1 VIWIGEDREP
11 DLSFEYEAILRSLY
25 PEDFVDSVVA
35 NDESAAIFLGGPIK
49 HEKHGDLI
57 IRYVVGP
64 ERVGVM
70 GLLSKTGRLKASD
83 AGALRSWLTRLRKE
97 LDAGKEVYVS
107 LNDKSEPLF
116 MRALRDGNF
125 QIHNMYSHEY
135 PFGVWKTVRVTKEI
149 QEAIL
154 HEGNLFKIPVSDE
167 IQEIEREWIGG
178 IADFGNKEASRA
190 IRFVPGY
197 EEYKNKIQDSL
208 RREYGDQF
216 TVYRVMPAEQL
227 EQWKNVKPRLSDF
240 SFTLSRHVAEQFRNL
255 AAHKNR
261 SNLIIISM
269 QTKPESV
276 LMRGSA
282 AEAELVISGS
292 QLSIPSIKIVS
303 GLSEQEEFTDP
314 TGRFWGNAGAG
325 GLFYAKDTSRYLIA
339 KRSSAVN
346 EPNTWGTW
354 GGKLDGDETPEEAL
368 AREIREETGYGGG
381 YDLQWLYTYQDGGFR
396 FDNYLIVVPQEFEPT
411 HSWETSGHKWVE
423 FGDWPKP
430 LHFGLRALIPH
441 IPYE

>member
-1 VIWIGEDREP
+1 MIWIGEDREP

-35 NDESAAIFLGGPIK
+35 NDETAAIFLGGPIK

-57 IRYVVGP
+57 IRYAVGP

-70 GLLSKTGRLKASD
+70 GLLSKTGKLKASD

-125 QIHNMYSHEY
+125 QIHDMYSHEY
-135 PFGVWKTVRVTKEI
+135 PFGVWKTVRVSK
-149 QEAIL
+149 
-154 HEGNLFKIPVSDE
+154 
-167 IQEIEREWIGG
+167 
-178 IADFGNKEASRA
+178 
-190 IRFVPGY
+190 
-197 EEYKNKIQDSL
+197 SL
-208 RREYGDQF
+208 E
-216 TVYRVMPAEQL
+216 
-227 EQWKNVKPRLSDF
+227 
-240 SFTLSRHVAEQFRNL
+240 
-255 AAHKNR
+255 
-261 SNLIIISM
+261 
-269 QTKPESV
+269 
-276 LMRGSA
+276 
-282 AEAELVISGS
+282 
-292 QLSIPSIKIVS
+292 
-303 GLSEQEEFTDP
+303 EQEEFTDP
-314 TGRFWGNAGAG
+314 TTGRFWGNAGAG

-339 KRSSAVN
+339 KRSSLVN

-354 GGKLDGDETPEEAL
+354 GGKIDGDETPEEAL
-368 AREIREETGYGGG
+368 EREIREETGYSGG

-430 LHFGLRALIPH
+430 LHFGLKALIPH
-441 IPYE
+441 IPHE